1 MNGYGAVVDP
11 EDTNVVKQHPQYF
24 GTYGLSGSVPK
35 DTEEMRETGRK
46 FDSGKLQY
54 GLLPPKALKEVV
66 KVLTIGAVKYDKNNW
81 QKVPD
86 AQYRYYDAL
95 HRHLWDWFEGQ
106 QYDPETGINHLAHAM
121 CNLLFL
127 LERDL
132 HTEEE
137 WVEIVKKT
145 KFEKQ

>member
-11 EDTNVVKQHPQYF
+11 EDTNVVQQNPQYF
-24 GTYGLSGSVPK
+24 GIYGTTGSVPK
-35 DTEEMRETGRK
+35 VAEEVGEKGRK

-54 GLLPPKALKEVV
+54 GLLPPLALKEIV

-86 AQYRYYDAL
+86 AQSRYYDAL
-95 HRHLWDWFEGQ
+95 QRHLWDWFAGEQ
-106 QYDPETGINHLAHAM
+106 HDPETGINHLAHAM
-121 CNLLFL
+121 CNILFL

-132 HTEEE
+132 HTEED
-137 WVEIVKKT
+137 WVEIVKKQ
-145 KFEKQ
+145 KIEKQ